1 MIKLSERLA
10 TAASLVSE
18 GNKLAD
24 VGTDHGY
31 VPICL
36 VLEKKIPGAV
46 AMDINRGPLVRAR
59 EHIRQYG
66 LETYIQTRLSDGV
79 SALAPGEADS
89 ILAAG
94 MGGGLVMHILSEGQ
108 EVCRKAKELILQ
120 PQSELMRVRLFLW
133 ENGYCVDDEAMV
145 KDGGKYYPMMRV
157 HYAPEKRGARP
168 SECEACYG
176 RLLLEQRH
184 PMLREYLERER
195 RTLNGILSG
204 LHQTAQTPE
213 VAQRTAEVEH
223 LLAVNAEALSQDG
236 SAV

>member
-79 SALAPGEADS
+79 AALAPGEADS

-120 PQSELMRVRLFLW
+120 PQSELIVCA
-133 ENGYCVDDEAMV
+133 G
-145 KDGGKYYPMMRV
+145 
-157 HYAPEKRGARP
+157 
-168 SECEACYG
+168 SYG
-176 RLLLEQRH
+176 RTLPCGCGGNGEGRRKILSNDACAFRSDITEEHAVRVGMPSTAELLLEQRH
-184 PMLREYLERER
+184 PILSEYLERE
-195 RTLNGILSG
+195 
-204 LHQTAQTPE
+204 
-213 VAQRTAEVEH
+213 
-223 LLAVNAEALSQDG
+223 DG
-236 SAV
+236 RIQGEL

>member
-1 MIKLSERLA
+1 M
-10 TAASLVSE
+10 
-18 GNKLAD
+18 
-24 VGTDHGY
+24 
-31 VPICL
+31 
-36 VLEKKIPGAV
+36 
-46 AMDINRGPLVRAR
+46 RAE

-79 SALAPGEADS
+79 AALVPGEVDS
-89 ILAAG
+89 ILVAG

-108 EVCRKAKELILQ
+108 EVCRRAKELILQ
-120 PQSELMRVRLFLW
+120 PQSELARVRRFLW
-133 ENGYCVDDEAMV
+133 ESGYRVDDEAMV

-157 HYAPEKRGARP
+157 HYAPEKKGAQP

-184 PMLREYLERER
+184 PVLREYLERER

-204 LHQTAQTPE
+204 LHQTVQTPE

-223 LLAVNAEALSQDG
+223 LLAINAEALSKAG
-236 SAV
+236 SPV